1 MEKETLHLQKR
12 WIILFLL
19 AQCIA
24 QNVFNKDCKKNISL
38 QFSSLWNLH
47 LAMRKDP
54 ILYTSWLTFILQYC
68 IKVCQM
74 IKIELDYFQSCNSV
88 TNLTAKQHNRW
99 NTELEVLT
107 KWLTYFGIRVQSAGV
122 LSATVFGRTIH
133 SSPSVFGSESVE
145 SRDLYKA
152 GHQRLGL
159 VVHPPHAL
167 LASCSHPP

>member
-1 MEKETLHLQKR
+1 
-12 WIILFLL
+12 
-19 AQCIA
+19 
-24 QNVFNKDCKKNISL
+24 
-38 QFSSLWNLH
+38 
-47 LAMRKDP
+47 MRKDP

-107 KWLTYFGIRVQSAGV
+107 KWLTYFGIRVQSAGG

-167 LASCSHPP
+167 LASCSHPPYRRVSTYWTRSMKLTATGWHNRFRDTRWHIHSVPYAHHRSHGHTVM